1 MSVRIPSATSSPS
14 PTDAP
19 RAARGPQVVVALHE
33 GFYGAESGT
42 GFSNRAFLTALARLL
57 PPGRLSVITPHVLEN
72 ARAHGRQWTSEV
84 QQVLRRAEAEIVT
97 LPHAGVLPDSLS
109 AYVSLCRQAGTAAVR
124 IAERASRCLLVG
136 LDVPFL
142 GLAPY
147 ASPALDLLL
156 VPRSTAGLTC
166 PEDFSRVHW
175 EREALRTATARGGHV
190 GAISPHM
197 RRHLTAGYG
206 VSQSSIVSITNGLIQ
221 GETVWPGDAPAV
233 PFRARAGFLLAMGRA
248 VPIKGFEDL
257 LEALRILREREVRV
271 PHLLLAAV
279 TSDVHDD
286 LSSYQRHLAARVRTY
301 GLDATLTT
309 RFTPATR
316 AWMHSPA
323 LRAVIVP
330 SREEPFGRIPLEAF
344 AAGAGPVVA
353 TTAGGLAETVIEGET
368 GFTAA
373 PRDPASLAS
382 ALHRALTVLPR
393 ERERLRNTGAA
404 LVRTHH
410 DYETSISSALQHIA
424 PWVLA
429 PSPTVEGRTR

>member
-221 GETVWPGDAPAV
+221 GRRSGRETHRLCPSGLGPGSFSRWAAPYPSKA
-233 PFRARAGFLLAMGRA
+233 
-248 VPIKGFEDL
+248 
-257 LEALRILREREVRV
+257 
-271 PHLLLAAV
+271 
-279 TSDVHDD
+279 S
-286 LSSYQRHLAARVRTY
+286 RTY
-301 GLDATLTT
+301 WRRCASCGSAKSA
-309 RFTPATR
+309 F
-316 AWMHSPA
+316 
-323 LRAVIVP
+323 
-330 SREEPFGRIPLEAF
+330 RIC
-344 AAGAGPVVA
+344 
-353 TTAGGLAETVIEGET
+353 
-368 GFTAA
+368 
-373 PRDPASLAS
+373 SW
-382 ALHRALTVLPR
+382 
-393 ERERLRNTGAA
+393 RL
-404 LVRTHH
+404 
-410 DYETSISSALQHIA
+410 
-424 PWVLA
+424 
-429 PSPTVEGRTR
+429 